1 MAYEKCAEV
10 SPEIW
15 QDFEKQDPGEVSART
30 GAVFRQGLYHLPF
43 LERKLL
49 IDPAG
54 RQVQLDGAPGAD
66 PGFRVCLTALLYL
79 LKVEIAALGPPVS
92 PLELPGGTTF
102 FQERGPHSLPAA
114 PLEARFGQ
122 DLAGFLSAG
131 RRLQAEPRIAGDA
144 ALTLQVFPGVA
155 VEVILWLA
163 DDEFPAQVSFTVPA
177 NLDRFWHLD
186 AVLGLL
192 DVATRELLKA
202 AGRPAD

>member
-15 QDFEKQDPGEVSART
+15 QDFAKQDPGEITART
-30 GAVFRQGLYHLPF
+30 GAVFRQGLYHLAF
-43 LERKLL
+43 LNCELL

-79 LKVEIAALGPPVS
+79 LKVDIAALGPPVS

-102 FQERGPHSLPAA
+102 IQARGPHSLPAG
-114 PLEARFGQ
+114 PLEARFGK
-122 DLAGFLSAG
+122 DVAAFLAAG
-131 RRLQAEPRIAGDA
+131 RRLQAEPRVAGDA
-144 ALTLQVFPGVA
+144 ALAFRVFPGVVA
-155 VEVILWLA
+155 EVILWLA
-163 DDEFPAQVSFTVPA
+163 DEEFPAQVSFTVPA

-192 DVATRELLKA
+192 DVVTRELI
-202 AGRPAD
+202 RVADL

>member
-15 QDFEKQDPGEVSART
+15 QDLQTQDSGEVSART
-30 GAVFRQGLYHLPF
+30 GAVFRQGLYFLPF
-43 LERKLL
+43 LDRRLL
-49 IDPAG
+49 IDPAL
-54 RQVQLDGAPGAD
+54 RQVQLDGTPEAD

-79 LKVEIAALGPPVS
+79 LKVEKAALGPPVS

-102 FQERGPHSLPAA
+102 IQARGPHSLPAA
-114 PLEARFGQ
+114 PLEARFGK
-122 DLAGFLSAG
+122 DAAAFLAAG
-131 RRLQAEPRIAGDA
+131 RRLQAEPRVAGDA
-144 ALTLQVFPGVA
+144 ALAFQVFPGVV

-163 DDEFPAQVSFTVPA
+163 DEEFPAQVSFMVPA

-192 DVATRELLKA
+192 DVVARELIKV
-202 AGRPAD
+202 ADL

>member
-10 SPEIW
+10 SREIW
-15 QDFEKQDPGEVSART
+15 QDLQAQDPGEVTPRT
-30 GAVFRQGLYHLPF
+30 GAVFREGLYHLAF
-43 LERKLL
+43 LDRKLL

-79 LKVEIAALGPPVS
+79 LKVDIAALGPPIS

-114 PLEARFGQ
+114 PLEVRFGK
-122 DLAGFLSAG
+122 DVAAFLAAG
-131 RRLQAEPRIAGDA
+131 RRRQAEPRPAGDA
-144 ALTLQVFPGVA
+144 ALAFQVFPGVV

-163 DDEFPAQVSFTVPA
+163 DEEFPAQVSFTVPA
-177 NLDRFWHLD
+177 NLDRFWFLD

-192 DVATRELLKA
+192 DVVTRELLKA
-202 AGRPAD
+202 ADL